1 MHLRVLLLRRN
12 SVMREQLF
20 ILRIAYLLNLYC
32 QSYGGTTTHS
42 VGLIKISQLLEQ
54 TCKQIEHYYYRYIL
68 YPKLEPYRKP
78 AAHSRKLATP
88 LGPEE

>member
-32 QSYGGTTTHS
+32 QSYGGNTAHS
-42 VGLIKISQLLEQ
+42 IGLIKISQLLEQ

-68 YPKLEPYRKP
+68 YPKLVPYKQP
-78 AAHSRKLATP
+78 AAPSRTLARP
-88 LGPEE
+88 LAPEE